1 MGSLRKNNSKEVENQ
16 KQLSGEE
23 LDMDALE
30 NVSGGKWELREY
42 RVDSPVGPLSCGLY
56 YAYDP
61 ETGRRGKAKS
71 RMRANIEV
79 LDRNRQDY
87 PNQ

>member
-1 MGSLRKNNSKEVENQ
+1 MGPLRKNNSKEVENQ
-16 KQLSGEE
+16 KQLSGQE

-30 NVSGGKWELREY
+30 NVSGGKWEVREDRFDIPFGSFSYLR
-42 RVDSPVGPLSCGLY
+42 Y

-61 ETGRRGKAKS
+61 ETGRRGEAKGF
-71 RMRANIEV
+71 MRANQEV
-79 LDRNRQDY
+79 LDRNSQDY